1 MQQPSRWEQS
11 PRLKARGNLSYQD
24 FLRLLEKLWTDAHP
38 KIPLMANANKSF
50 GQYPAI
56 VYRLDLRK
64 PHPSE
69 PKPRYRE
76 ELKNLDNNSVAII
89 AAQRFQSVIT
99 FTVITQQDP
108 HTAETLIEIFE
119 DFMLEFQPVFKEL
132 GVSEL
137 LYVRRLPD
145 SADSRPGEGVVSR
158 SVSYLLT
165 TEKHTITYVDKLEK
179 VLINARTFLQDSH
192 EIFIADPTNSA
203 INVRGAS
210 YKIGDKVLIKPRP
223 GIDLPAEITTAFY
236 LISNLILT
244 PLNRQY
250 ELSRIAY
257 DQSTPSYIPIQIQS
271 EGSGYIELVTD
282 EDISAVLVDELKY
295 KPNLLLSEYPSG
307 YQLPGSVPPSP

>member
-1 MQQPSRWEQS
+1 MQEPSRWERS

-38 KIPLMANANKSF
+38 GIPIIANANKSF
-50 GQYPAI
+50 GQYPVI

-76 ELKNLDNNSVAII
+76 ELKNLDNNTVAII
-89 AAQRFQSVIT
+89 AAQRFQSIIT

-108 HTAETLIEIFE
+108 HIAETLIEIFE

-145 SADSRPGEGVVSR
+145 SADSRPGEGIVSR

-165 TEKHTITYVDKLEK
+165 TEKHTITYVEKLEK
-179 VLINARTFLQDSH
+179 VIINARTFLEDTSQ
-192 EIFIADPTNSA
+192 IFIADPANNT

-210 YKIGDKVLIKPRP
+210 FKIGDRVFIKSRP
-223 GIDLPAEITTAFY
+223 GISLPIPVVTGYY
-236 LISNLILT
+236 LISNILLT

-250 ELSRIAY
+250 ELSFIDSVDA
-257 DQSTPSYIPIQIQS
+257 TPSFTPITTLS
-271 EGSGYIELVTD
+271 DGSGYIRLAQLD
-282 EDISAVLVDELKY
+282 EIETHLIDEMSTPHY
-295 KPNLLLSEYPSG
+295 
-307 YQLPGSVPPSP
+307 